1 MEGAQL
7 SHAQGACALPA
18 TLSHSGKAPGMSYL
32 DRIRAANSHDL
43 GNFLPFRVNGIR
55 VGCVKRDFAATLAR
69 WPEVFRVAERG
80 LSLAAGLDSAHVPQS
95 ERTRAVG
102 GVLQVLRDEGCIDG
116 WRDELYPVN
125 RGWSEAPFLLVER
138 AAIPLFGVRGY
149 GVHLNGFVR
158 GRDGLKMW
166 IARRSLS
173 KPTGPG
179 KLDQMVAGG
188 QPADIGLYDNM
199 MKECSEEAGIPMEI
213 ARRASAVGAISY
225 ALETRVGF
233 RPDLIFNFDLEL
245 PENFT
250 PVNTDGEVEAFYLW
264 PMERVVETVRDSDA
278 FKFNCALVVI
288 DFLLRHG
295 YIAADD
301 PDYSDIVE
309 GLMTRPAPP
318 PGW

>member
-1 MEGAQL
+1 
-7 SHAQGACALPA
+7 
-18 TLSHSGKAPGMSYL
+18 MSYL
-32 DRIRAANSHDL
+32 DRIRAANKHDL
-43 GNFLPFRVNGIR
+43 GNFLPFRVNRVR
-55 VGCVKRDFAATLAR
+55 VGCVKRSFAVTLAR
-69 WPEVFRVAERG
+69 WPEVFRVDEHCV
-80 LSLAAGLDSAHVPQS
+80 SLAAALDGARVPAS

-102 GVLQVLRDEGCIDG
+102 EVLQTLREEGYIDG

-138 AAIPLFGVRGY
+138 AAVPWLGVRGY

-158 GRDGLKMW
+158 ARDGLKMW

-188 QPADIGLYDNM
+188 QPAGIGLYDNM
-199 MKECSEEAGIPMEI
+199 MKECWEEAGIPV
-213 ARRASAVGAISY
+213 AVAGGAKAVGAISY

-245 PENFT
+245 PEHFT

-264 PMERVVETVRDSDA
+264 SMAQVMEAVRDGDA

-288 DFLLRHG
+288 DFLVRHG

-309 GLMTRPAPP
+309 GLLTKVAPP

>member
-1 MEGAQL
+1 
-7 SHAQGACALPA
+7 
-18 TLSHSGKAPGMSYL
+18 MSYL
-32 DRIRAANSHDL
+32 DRIRAANTHDL
-43 GNFLPFRVNGIR
+43 RKFLPFSVGGIR
-55 VGCVKRDFAATLAR
+55 VGCVKNSFAETLAR
-69 WPEVFRVAERG
+69 WPEVFRVDERGATLAVALDAVDVPVAERT
-80 LSLAAGLDSAHVPQS
+80 L
-95 ERTRAVG
+95 AVG
-102 GVLQVLRDEGCIDG
+102 EVLECLRGEGHIDG

-125 RGWSEAPFLLVER
+125 RSWSEPPFFLIER
-138 AAIPLFGVRGY
+138 AAVPWLGVRGY
-149 GVHLNGFVR
+149 GVHMNGFVR
-158 GRDGLKMW
+158 GLRGLQMW

-199 MKECSEEAGIPMEI
+199 MKECEEEAGIPLQI
-213 ARRASAVGAISY
+213 AQHARAVGAISY

-245 PENFT
+245 PENFS
-250 PVNTDGEVEAFYLW
+250 PVNTDGEVDAFYLW
-264 PMERVVETVRDSDA
+264 PIEQVAETVRDSNA

-288 DFLLRHG
+288 DFLVRHG

-309 GLMTRPAPP
+309 GLMAKSEPP

>member
-1 MEGAQL
+1 
-7 SHAQGACALPA
+7 
-18 TLSHSGKAPGMSYL
+18 MSYL

-43 GNFLPFRVNGIR
+43 GNLLPFFVSGIR
-55 VGCVKRDFAATLAR
+55 VGCIKIAFAETLAR
-69 WPEVFRVAERG
+69 WPEVFRVDDRGVTLAAKLDTEDVPAAERT
-80 LSLAAGLDSAHVPQS
+80 Q
-95 ERTRAVG
+95 AVG
-102 GVLQVLRDEGCIDG
+102 GVLQRLRDEGHIDG

-125 RGWSEAPFLLVER
+125 RSWSESALLLIER
-138 AAIPLFGVRGY
+138 AAIPWLGVRGY
-149 GVHLNGFVR
+149 GVHMNGFVR
-158 GRDGLKMW
+158 GSTGLQMW

-199 MKECSEEAGIPMEI
+199 MKECAEEAGIPFEI
-213 ARRASAVGAISY
+213 ARRAKAVGAISY

-233 RPDLIFNFDLEL
+233 RPDLLFNFDLEL
-245 PENFT
+245 PENFS
-250 PVNTDGEVEAFYLW
+250 PVNTDGEVDAFYLW
-264 PMERVVETVRDSDA
+264 PMDQVVETVRDSDA

-288 DFLLRHG
+288 DFLVRHG

-309 GLMTRPAPP
+309 GLMLKPALPP
-318 PGW
+318 DW